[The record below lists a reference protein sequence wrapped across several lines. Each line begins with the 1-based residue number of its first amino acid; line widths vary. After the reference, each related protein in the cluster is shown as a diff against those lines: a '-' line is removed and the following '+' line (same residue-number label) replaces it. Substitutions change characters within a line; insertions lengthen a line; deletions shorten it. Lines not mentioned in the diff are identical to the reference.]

1 MMWTLDRAST
11 YTKRGKDPHKKSEIE
26 LYKREKIIKFASR
39 YD

>member
-11 YTKRGKDPHKKSEIE
+11 YTKRAHKKSEIE